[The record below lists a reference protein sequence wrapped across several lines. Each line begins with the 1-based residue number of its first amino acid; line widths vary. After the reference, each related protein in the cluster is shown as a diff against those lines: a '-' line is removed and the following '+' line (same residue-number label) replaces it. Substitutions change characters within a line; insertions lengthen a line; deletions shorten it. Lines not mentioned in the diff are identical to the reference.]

1 MSGAI
6 VHGGG
11 IAAAARLYGGRPE
24 DWLDLS
30 TGINPCPPEL
40 PEIPARAWH
49 RLPDR
54 ELEAA
59 AREAARGVYQSGER
73 LPLPVPGTQSAIQ
86 LLPRLADPARRV
98 AIVAPTYGE
107 YARAFQLAGFAVDA
121 VTSLAEIDA
130 RHGLAVVVNP
140 NNPTGRTFLSEDLAA
155 LAVRLQLTGG
165 WLVVDEAFGD
175 IDPQAS
181 LAGRTEANLIVLR
194 SFGKFFG
201 MAGIRL
207 GFVIAD
213 DSVTTRFADWLGP
226 WAVSGPAL
234 SIAAALFAAD
244 RQLISDRIAER
255 CVALQRILLD
265 AGLQIAGGA
274 GLFVLVEDPDA
285 AALHA
290 HLCAAHIL
298 TRRFDYAP
306 TWLRFGLV
314 PDDKGDARL
323 ATALAQWRQRRR

>member
-11 IAAAARLYGGRPE
+11 IAQAAKLYGGRPE

-30 TGINPCPPEL
+30 TGINPCPPAL
-40 PEIPARAWH
+40 PDIPARAWH

-54 ELEAA
+54 ELEEA
-59 AREAARGVYQSGER
+59 AREAARGFYRSGAR

-86 LLPRLADPARRV
+86 LLPRLTDPAKRV

-107 YARAFQLAGFAVDA
+107 YARAFQLAGLAVDA
-121 VTSLAEIDA
+121 VTSLDDIDA

-140 NNPTGRTFLSEDLAA
+140 NNPTGRSFSDLELAA
-155 LAVRLQLTGG
+155 LAARLHSSGG

-175 IDPQAS
+175 MESLAS
-181 LAGRTEANLIVLR
+181 MAGRTDSNLIVLR

-201 MAGIRL
+201 MAGVRL

-234 SIAAALFAAD
+234 SVATALFAQD
-244 RQLISDRIAER
+244 RQTIHAGITER
-255 CVALQRILLD
+255 FAALQRILGG
-265 AGLQIAGGA
+265 AGLQMIGGA
-274 GLFVLVEDPDA
+274 GLFALVEEPDA
-285 AALHA
+285 TALHA
-290 HLCAAHIL
+290 HLCKAHIL

-306 TWLRFGLV
+306 TWLRFGLA
-314 PDDKGDARL
+314 PDDKADARL
-323 ATALAQWRQRRR
+323 AAALESWQRRP

>member
-11 IAAAARLYGGRPE
+11 IAVAAKLYGGRPG

-30 TGINPCPPEL
+30 TGINPCPPAL

-54 ELEAA
+54 ELEEA
-59 AREAARGVYQSGER
+59 AREAARAFYRSGER
-73 LPLPVPGTQSAIQ
+73 LPLSVPGTQSAIQ
-86 LLPRLADPARRV
+86 LLPRLADPAKRV
-98 AIVAPTYGE
+98 AILSPTYGE
-107 YARAFQLAGFAVDA
+107 YARAFGLAGFSVDH
-121 VTSLAEIDA
+121 VTSLEEIDA
-130 RHGLAVVVNP
+130 RYGLVVVVNP
-140 NNPTGRTFLSEDLAA
+140 NNPTGRSVSSLELAA
-155 LAVRLQLTGG
+155 LAARLQLSGG

-175 IDPQAS
+175 IEPLAS
-181 LAGRTEANLIVLR
+181 LAGRTDANLIVLR

-213 DSVTTRFADWLGP
+213 DSVTSRFADWLGP

-234 SIAAALFAAD
+234 AIATALLSAD
-244 RQLISDRIAER
+244 RQPIHDGIAER

-274 GLFVLVEDPDA
+274 GLFALVDDPDA
-285 AALHA
+285 AGLHA

-306 TWLRFGLV
+306 TWLRFGLA
-314 PDDKGDARL
+314 PDEKGDSQL
-323 ATALAQWRQRRR
+323 AAALGDWRQRRQ